1 MTVSVNTPM
10 VLLHNVRC
18 KRSREY
24 WGNDVI
30 CYLHIWCVLDSFIFV
45 TRYKRSVVWFYNFRE
60 LMGWHTLY
68 SVVFAKATMWDI
80 VTTIKTNNHEA
91 IISRIIYEPCF
102 RINGLTTNSSYF
114 ETRWQCV
121 RSLNILIYFI
131 SFLVMNEF
139 R

>member
-1 MTVSVNTPM
+1 MRIRLIYFRDTIQE
-10 VLLHNVRC
+10 
-18 KRSREY
+18 KRS
-24 WGNDVI
+24 
-30 CYLHIWCVLDSFIFV
+30 LVLQFQGIYGMD
-45 TRYKRSVVWFYNFRE
+45 
-60 LMGWHTLY
+60 TLY

-121 RSLNILIYFI
+121 RSLNILI
-131 SFLVMNEF
+131 FLF
-139 R
+139 HFLL